1 MRTLTLVLFAVS
13 FSQALFAVANPIETL
28 TNNKRAVINGHGNKP
43 LLETRTFLSRRGTY
57 KEDEAEDLEEK
68 AEGALENSLYAALDV
83 LKALFNSKGIPY
95 AVQGGL
101 AIKLQGKSDRE
112 THDLD
117 ISVSTSSKNLQ
128 AALKGRNDIQWHE
141 KIAQQ
146 LGAGG
151 TKLYLDAEGHKVQAD
166 VLLSTGELGQDVSKA
181 NDIRGYK
188 ILDLPTLF
196 KSKLG
201 AYSRRGEEKDLC
213 DLIWMYESKASAIK
227 SSVGSF
233 NEYQRY
239 EFARAYADYVDDDE
253 AKALYDFL
261 GIEGSDSDS
270 ESENESDDESD
281 DD

>member
-1 MRTLTLVLFAVS
+1 MRTSALAFFAVS
-13 FSQALFAVANPIETL
+13 FSQALCAVANPIETY
-28 TNNKRAVINGHGNKP
+28 TNNKRAVVYGHDDNP
-43 LLETRTFLSRRGTY
+43 LLTTRALLSRRGTY
-57 KEDEAEDLEEK
+57 KEDDADDLEED
-68 AEGALENSLYAALDV
+68 AEDAPEKSLYAALDV

-117 ISVSTSSKNLQ
+117 ISIATSSQNFQ

-151 TKLYLDAEGHKVQAD
+151 TKLYLDAEGHKVLAD
-166 VLLSTGELGQDVSKA
+166 VFLTTGELGQDVSKA
-181 NDIRGYK
+181 NDIKGYK

-201 AYSRRGEEKDLC
+201 AYASRGDEKDLS
-213 DLIWMYESKASAIK
+213 DLTWMYENKASVIK
-227 SSVGSF
+227 GSVGSF
-233 NEYQRY
+233 NENQRY
-239 EFARAYADYVDDDE
+239 EFAEAYADEVDDDDK

-261 GIEGSDSDS
+261 GIKSRDSS
-270 ESENESDDESD
+270 SSDD
-281 DD
+281 